1 MIGKGVKLYNPKPAI
16 RGLFTMNIF
25 DEKEFMEICDRLN
38 TDGLIDDV
46 SIRYVNSSYFN
57 KIKASVL
64 RDRRGEVVF
73 CVLRPD
79 GKIITITC
87 KEYPHG
93 IFRIPTGGIGH
104 KEDII
109 EAVYRE
115 VKEELGLDV
124 CINQFLGVLKVK
136 FEHDDESVMFY
147 SYVFILQETGGRLLL
162 DASDDEI
169 SEVREAD
176 LEDLEDIV
184 NSLNCIQGK
193 WSDWGKF
200 RYITSNAVLRYLRS
214 REVEI
219 LQGINS

>member
-1 MIGKGVKLYNPKPAI
+1 VQ
-16 RGLFTMNIF
+16 
-25 DEKEFMEICDRLN
+25 
-38 TDGLIDDV
+38 
-46 SIRYVNSSYFN
+46 
-57 KIKASVL
+57 

-73 CVLRPD
+73 CVLRPNR
-79 GKIITITC
+79 KIIVITC
-87 KEYPHG
+87 KEYPRG

-124 CINQFLGVLKVK
+124 YIKQFAGVLRIR
-136 FEHDDESVMFY
+136 FEHVDESIMFF
-147 SYVFILQETGGRLLL
+147 SYVFILQEAGGRLLL

-169 SEVREAD
+169 SEVREVD
-176 LEDLEDIV
+176 INELEEIV
-184 NSLNCIQGK
+184 DSLNCIKGK

-214 REVEI
+214 SEVHAGFVI
-219 LQGINS
+219 